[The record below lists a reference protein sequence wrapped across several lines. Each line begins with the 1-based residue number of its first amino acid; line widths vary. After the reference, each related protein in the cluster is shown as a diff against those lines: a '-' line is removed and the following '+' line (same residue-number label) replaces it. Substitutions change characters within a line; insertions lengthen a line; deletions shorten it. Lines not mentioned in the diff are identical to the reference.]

1 MAGSLTTLE
10 LLQESGIY
18 LRTGARNPGVCSF
31 IRSFTVVLLMK
42 ISWRCRKASL
52 QEPCRIVKPEDN
64 TLYTDDYWL
73 RLAEQL
79 ESERSDFVL
88 PFPSCLVSTSAS
100 DCLDRLVS
108 EMTCYV
114 SNGT

>member
-1 MAGSLTTLE
+1 VHVLTAVVYGWYSDNSE

-88 PFPSCLVSTSAS
+88 PFPSCLAVPVQVIAWIDSSPK
-100 DCLDRLVS
+100 
-108 EMTCYV
+108 
-114 SNGT
+114 